1 MVLLDS
7 NILIY
12 LRDPKFGQKISTKL
26 ASQCLS
32 TCNIVIAEV
41 LGFKGLELEDAK
53 YFEQLFAAMKNH
65 LFNSS
70 VTKKTIEI
78 RQTINIQLPDA
89 IIAATAIEN
98 SLELWTH
105 SFADFKDIPGL
116 KLVDPLEQL

>member
-12 LRDPKFGQKISTKL
+12 LRHPKFGQEISAKL
-26 ASQCLS
+26 ANQRLS

-65 LFNSS
+65 LINSS

-78 RQTINIQLPDA
+78 RRTISIQLPDA
-89 IIAATAIEN
+89 IIAATTIEN
-98 SLELWTH
+98 GLELWTH
-105 SFADFKDIPGL
+105 NLADFKDIPGIN
-116 KLVDPLEQL
+116 LVDPLE